1 MFLKSFA
8 KINLSLTV
16 NKKLSNGLHNI
27 QTMFCLIN
35 LFDEIHI
42 KKLKKSNSDL
52 ISFKGQYSKFIKK
65 RDNSVSRVLRILRKK
80 KLISHFYSIRVIKNI
95 HVFAGLGGGSI
106 NASTTL
112 RYLLKKKVDN
122 NTQLKI
128 MDNLGTDVRLFLY
141 RLGFVKSL
149 NKIENINKKD
159 KLYFLIIFPNI
170 IVQQKIFIQE

>member
-80 KLISHFYSIRVIKNI
+80 N
-95 HVFAGLGGGSI
+95 
-106 NASTTL
+106 
-112 RYLLKKKVDN
+112 
-122 NTQLKI
+122 
-128 MDNLGTDVRLFLY
+128 
-141 RLGFVKSL
+141 
-149 NKIENINKKD
+149 
-159 KLYFLIIFPNI
+159 
-170 IVQQKIFIQE
+170 

>member
-95 HVFAGLGGGSI
+95 PVFAGLGGGSS

-112 RYLLKKKVDN
+112 RYLLKKVDK

-128 MDNLGTDVRLFLY
+128 MDNLGTDVRLFH

-149 NKIENINKKD
+149 KKLKKLIKKISCIS
-159 KLYFLIIFPNI
+159 
-170 IVQQKIFIQE
+170 